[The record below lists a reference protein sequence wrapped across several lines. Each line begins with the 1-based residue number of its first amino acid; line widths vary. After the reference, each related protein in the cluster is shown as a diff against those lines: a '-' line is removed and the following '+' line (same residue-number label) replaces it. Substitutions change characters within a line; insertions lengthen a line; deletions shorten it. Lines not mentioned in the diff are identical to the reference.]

1 MLKRSLV
8 ALAAIALATPLA
20 AQDMTPVRFSLDWK
34 FEGPSA
40 AYFAAVDN
48 GHFAAEGLDVELAP
62 TFLIW
67 IMLGGVLGSK
77 LLEGAGGK
85 N

>member
-1 MLKRSLV
+1 MIKQTFA
-8 ALAAIALATPLA
+8 ALAATVALSGTALAETAVPFA
-20 AQDMTPVRFSLDWK
+20 LDWK